1 MVKLMRHILYL
12 ILSLALY
19 ACQAPARLVWW
30 QPSVQEA
37 SLPQSY
43 DAVAAPRS
51 ALPAYCNSQLGYQPD
66 TSHLDHTPV
75 REVRVNIHWIN
86 NTAKTANLDDWKAVN
101 YAKGMIHAANYALE
115 NNRAMWLPH
124 DNQTPVLPT
133 RFRYVLTGRPSQPD
147 DDGIYFHYDD
157 SLYHYV
163 HIGRRNANY
172 SSRKVIQK
180 YGIQLDTVLNIF
192 VMPYHLDSMAN
203 PKFKAEQVG
212 VALGDAVK
220 IAGPWVRMWEKNYE
234 SFWETRGNIN
244 HEIGHI
250 FGLNHAWNTNDG
262 CDDTPRHDQ
271 RCFNRDSGPGCDTL
285 ASNNVMDYNALQL
298 AWSPCQIGSVHQRM
312 ADERA
317 RQRRFLQPNWCELHD
332 DRHIVIQDTVVW
344 SGAKDL
350 EGHLTIAPGGHLTI
364 RCRVSMPAEGRI
376 TVRAGGTLVLE
387 DARLHNACGEEWM
400 GIQIEDT
407 ASNPGQV
414 IRLGSTGVEDAVFSK

>member
-1 MVKLMRHILYL
+1 MMQIAFCTLPFVIGLMFITACAPTLRTGPYFPETNTPDGKPPRPDRSCGDWRGYL
-12 ILSLALY
+12 PDAAHPEYL
-19 ACQAPARLVWW
+19 PMRRL
-30 QPSVQEA
+30 
-37 SLPQSY
+37 
-43 DAVAAPRS
+43 
-51 ALPAYCNSQLGYQPD
+51 
-66 TSHLDHTPV
+66 
-75 REVRVNIHWIN
+75 RVNFHVMNSSDSSHNFRPAEGRAYLKHLLDCCNAALDTNLRNWRSPEG
-86 NTAKTANLDDWKAVN
+86 TA
-101 YAKGMIHAANYALE
+101 
-115 NNRAMWLPH
+115 
-124 DNQTPVLPT
+124 VLP
-133 RFRYVLTGRPSQPD
+133 RRYRYVLTPQPG

-234 SFWETRGNIN
+234 SFWETRGCIN

-262 CDDTPRHDQ
+262 CEDTPRHDQ
-271 RCFNRDSGPGCDTL
+271 RCFSRDSGPGCDTL
-285 ASNNVMDYNALQL
+285 ASNNVMDYNVLQSV
-298 AWSPCQIGSVHQRM
+298 WSPCQIGSVHQRM

-332 DRHIVIQDTVVW
+332 DRHIVIKDTVVW

-376 TVRAGGTLVLE
+376 TVRTGGTLVLE

-414 IRLGSTGVEDAVFSK
+414 IRLGSTLVEDAVFSK